1 MGHDFPAECDRA
13 AQILTTLK
21 AHTNFGIPAAIM
33 QGAKGVAIFHVTKAG
48 MLFSIR
54 SGTGLVLARLPDG
67 SWSAPSAIKDTSLG
81 MGHQLGVEVIDLVF
95 VLNTD
100 KAVEAFAKGHNFQVG
115 ADISFAVGPLGRNAE
130 GQLNLKALSAVLTYS
145 HSKGLYLGA
154 SVNLS

>member
-1 MGHDFPAECDRA
+1 
-13 AQILTTLK
+13 
-21 AHTNFGIPAAIM
+21 
-33 QGAKGVAIFHVTKAG
+33 

-54 SGTGLVLARLPDG
+54 SGTGL
-67 SWSAPSAIKDTSLG
+67 
-81 MGHQLGVEVIDLVF
+81 LGVEVIDLVF

-145 HSKGLYLGA
+145 HSKGLYLGLLSTLYGGHNAESILKGGVPKPAFAA
-154 SVNLS
+154 SLYAALGEVESATEP